1 MTITEARPDE
11 PAAPPPARSHAALV
25 AVIAVVVMVVAALV
39 FVVIGAGARS
49 DASSDHDRADAL
61 ATRRATLVHQQARVD
76 RQRIALRKLANAVPS
91 KVGAL
96 EAALT
101 DVVAAQ
107 NRFIDVVNQASSL
120 YAGGDHA
127 GAASA
132 LQGNGA
138 TTISQLAERNQ
149 QVQQALQRAQAALD
163 ALRAAK

>member
-1 MTITEARPDE
+1 VTITEARPYE
-11 PAAPPPARSHAALV
+11 PAAPPPTSSHAALV
-25 AVIAVVVMVVAALV
+25 AVIAVVVMLVAALV

-61 ATRRATLVHQQARVD
+61 AARRATLVHQQARVD
-76 RQRIALRKLANAVPS
+76 RQRVALRKLTDAVPS

-120 YAGGDHA
+120 YANGDHA

-132 LQGNGA
+132 LQGDGA
-138 TTISQLAERNQ
+138 TTIGQLSERNQ
-149 QVQQALQRAQAALD
+149 KVQQALQQAQAALD
-163 ALRAAK
+163 ALKAAK

>member
-11 PAAPPPARSHAALV
+11 PAAPPPARGHAALV
-25 AVIAVVVMVVAALV
+25 AVVAVVVLLVAALV

-61 ATRRATLVHQQARVD
+61 AARRATLVHQQARVD
-76 RQRIALRKLANAVPS
+76 RQRIALRKLTNAVPS

-107 NRFIDVVNQASSL
+107 NRFIDVVNEAASR
-120 YAGGDHA
+120 YANGDHA

-132 LQGNGA
+132 LQGDGA
-138 TTISQLAERNQ
+138 TTISQLSQRNQ
-149 QVQQALQRAQAALD
+149 AVQQALQQAQAALD
-163 ALRAAK
+163 ALKVAR

>member
-11 PAAPPPARSHAALV
+11 PAAPPPTSSHAALV
-25 AVIAVVVMVVAALV
+25 AVIAVVVMLVAALV

-61 ATRRATLVHQQARVD
+61 AARRATLVHQQARVD
-76 RQRIALRKLANAVPS
+76 RQRVALRKLTDAVPS

-107 NRFIDVVNQASSL
+107 NRFIDVVNQASSR
-120 YAGGDHA
+120 YANGDHA

-132 LQGNGA
+132 LQGDGA
-138 TTISQLAERNQ
+138 TTIGQLSERNQ
-149 QVQQALQRAQAALD
+149 KVQQALQQAQAALD
-163 ALRAAK
+163 ALKAAK